1 MDFSFSN
8 EQQAWLKKAQ
18 ALAPL
23 LKKNA
28 AAYDETAAFPED
40 NFKVLIDQKFHLL
53 QVPKEYGGLNP
64 EPRGNLGLTQF
75 LVAEE
80 LARACPTTSWDLL
93 IHFHQAGLLSRM
105 GSDAQKRRFFK
116 QIVEDGALMGSL
128 GSEVNPKQFTAKN
141 VQTRLT
147 FDTLFEPVDGGFR
160 ANGEKHFCSMGPA
173 AKILS
178 FWAVAPGA
186 NGNADGLVIS
196 MIPSDSPGLRWEDSW
211 SESIGLRGTVSW
223 SAKLEDVFI
232 PWENVLGQPG
242 DFIQKDPYTYECSHS
257 AHLIGTAQGILDDV
271 LEFIKARD
279 YLVTDE
285 VLMYRLSE
293 LLSELQA
300 ARMSHYHAVWLWDQE
315 RFDEAG
321 LASLAALHTAKKM
334 AFRVAN
340 DAFDI
345 CGTRALFR
353 FHRFERM
360 WREVRASMLHTRDTQ
375 LMKYVWRGALDGG
388 KQFSKLKY
396 GEKLDRTRTWQDL
409 GFNPGEH
416 VVAAE

>member
-1 MDFSFSN
+1 MDFALN
-8 EQQAWLKKAQ
+8 AEQEGWLEKAR
-18 ALAPL
+18 ALVPL

-28 AAYDETAAFPED
+28 DRYDEAAAFPQE
-40 NFKVLIDQKFHLL
+40 NFDELIKQRFHLL

-64 EPRGNLGLTQF
+64 EASGSLGLTQF
-75 LVAEE
+75 IVAEE

-105 GSDAQKRRFFK
+105 ANDEQKTRFFK
-116 QIVEDGALMGSL
+116 QIVEEGALMGSL
-128 GSEVNPKQFTAKN
+128 GSEVNPRQFVQKN

-147 FDTLFEPVDGGFR
+147 FDTLFEPVEGGFR
-160 ANGEKHFCSMGPA
+160 ANGEKHFCSMAPA

-186 NGNADGLVIS
+186 EGNSDGLVIS
-196 MIPSDSPGLRWEDSW
+196 MIPSDSPGVSMYDSW
-211 SESIGLRGTVSW
+211 SDCIGLRGTVSW
-223 SAKLEDVFI
+223 SAKLENVFI

-242 DFIQKDPYTYECSHS
+242 DFIQKDPYTYECSHA
-257 AHLIGTAQGILDDV
+257 AHLVGTAQGIIDDTI
-271 LEFIKARD
+271 EFIKARD
-279 YLVTDE
+279 YLMTDQ

-293 LLSELQA
+293 LVSELQA
-300 ARMSHYHAVWLWDQE
+300 ARMSYYYAVWLWAQE

-321 LASLAALHTAKKM
+321 LASLSALHVAKKTSFRIANE
-334 AFRVAN
+334 AFE
-340 DAFDI
+340 I

-375 LMKYVWRGALDGG
+375 LMKYVWRGALEGG
-388 KQFSKLKY
+388 KQFSKEKY
-396 GEKLDRTRTWQDL
+396 GQKLAKVKTWEEL
-409 GFNPGEH
+409 GFNPGARI
-416 VVAAE
+416 AAE